1 MFPLSR
7 GPRQPLYDPHPTC
20 AEHRRFA
27 TRVSSPGRRDMPYP
41 FGWGAGGGSL
51 RRDEASPKRSLV
63 PARRVRARPERR
75 RSAPPP
81 GPGGSQGRSSRVRSR
96 WRRGRN
102 RLIAQRSSGAP
113 YAIAGDLRRST
124 LLASSGDAARP
135 AGPQPPGPSDG
146 PLRRVNRAPS
156 SASPRVSRGAP
167 GPTPAVGLGRCPT
180 SEEEQSRASAESPGA
195 PSSRLTSPPRDREA
209 PCESALPMRR
219 LRR

>member
-7 GPRQPLYDPHPTC
+7 GPRQPLSDPHPTC

-81 GPGGSQGRSSRVRSR
+81 GPGGSQGRSSRVRAR

-124 LLASSGDAARP
+124 LLASCADAARP
-135 AGPQPPGPSDG
+135 AGPQPP
-146 PLRRVNRAPS
+146 RAV
-156 SASPRVSRGAP
+156 R
-167 GPTPAVGLGRCPT
+167 
-180 SEEEQSRASAESPGA
+180 RASAARQSRSIQRVPASIPWRPG
-195 PSSRLTSPPRDREA
+195 PDTGRWSRPMPHLGGGAVPGVGRVAGAASHLAPRDREA
-209 PCESALPMRR
+209 PCGSALPMRR